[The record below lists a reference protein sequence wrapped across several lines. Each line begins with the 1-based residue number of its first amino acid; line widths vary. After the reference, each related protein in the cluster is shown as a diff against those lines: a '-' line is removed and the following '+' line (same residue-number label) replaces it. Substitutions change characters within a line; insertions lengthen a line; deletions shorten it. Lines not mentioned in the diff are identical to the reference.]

1 MATITKKVCDKC
13 GKEIKYKGVTAIL
26 VNVLKKGKAIKI
38 INLYNGNQTGLNYT
52 EQIYELC
59 PDCTEKLVE
68 FLRKRT

>member
-1 MATITKKVCDKC
+1 MWKRDKIQGC
-13 GKEIKYKGVTAIL
+13 YCYTFKCIKE
-26 VNVLKKGKAIKI
+26 GKAIKI

-52 EQIYELC
+52 EEIYELC